1 MGKDNSEKPGHE
13 SSSTSKSLSS
23 IIEKA
28 PKMKMEEEGRSL
40 GPTSF
45 PEKLKE
51 DLMRL
56 VKFLIWVI
64 VGIIILLIG
73 YHVIATI
80 IERTKEM
87 QGIEQLRS
95 ARLEEIVRILQV
107 GVSSILVP
115 IVTLFLGFI
124 FGRREE

>member
-1 MGKDNSEKPGHE
+1 MGKDNSEKPAYE